1 MVKSVWAICVI
12 IACERKGNRKMIREI
27 DQYYFQQEEPNRSCL
42 LALRSIILEQ
52 DPQVTETRKWGM
64 PCFCYKKKMFCFL
77 WTDKKTLEPYILFV
91 EGKFLEHPQLEKGS
105 RSRMKIFRIKAHED
119 IPINTLKPLLDEALN
134 LYRNGVIKVNP

>member
-1 MVKSVWAICVI
+1 V
-12 IACERKGNRKMIREI
+12 GNAL
-27 DQYYFQQEEPNRSCL
+27 FLLQEKNVL
-42 LALRSIILEQ
+42 
-52 DPQVTETRKWGM
+52 
-64 PCFCYKKKMFCFL
+64 FL